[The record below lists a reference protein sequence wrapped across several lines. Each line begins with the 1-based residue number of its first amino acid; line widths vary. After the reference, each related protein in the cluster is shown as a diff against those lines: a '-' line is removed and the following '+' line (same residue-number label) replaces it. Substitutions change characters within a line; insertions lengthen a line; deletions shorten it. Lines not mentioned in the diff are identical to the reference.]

1 LSSFSALALV
11 IGVVALAIGAW
22 LARLPVSDRMLR
34 DVVAGI
40 ETQTGETP
48 PAAEVRVSMKRHR
61 QRTGLIVGTVGG
73 ILIAI
78 ALGSM

>member
-1 LSSFSALALV
+1 V

-34 DVVAGI
+34 DVVASI

-61 QRTGLIVGTVGG
+61 QRTGLIIGTVGG

-78 ALGSM
+78 ALGST

>member
-22 LARLPVSDRMLR
+22 LARWPVSDRMLR
-34 DVVAGI
+34 DVVADI
-40 ETQTGETP
+40 ESQTGETP
-48 PAAEVRVSMKRHR
+48 PAAEVRVSMKRQR
-61 QRTGLIVGTVGG
+61 QRTGLIIGAVGG